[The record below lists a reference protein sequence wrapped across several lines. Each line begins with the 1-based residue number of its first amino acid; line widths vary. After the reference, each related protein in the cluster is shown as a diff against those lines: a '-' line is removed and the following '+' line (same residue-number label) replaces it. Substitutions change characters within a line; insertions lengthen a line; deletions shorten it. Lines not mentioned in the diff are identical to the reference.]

1 MSRIIKEYITAHA
14 SMTYESG
21 DHVMYV
27 IKSDDLI
34 ELASDGTL
42 KLWSRNRPVDEARV
56 EEIRE
61 YISKT
66 QHVDGS
72 IRLAFIKGEGLVCYE
87 SNHRRMAL
95 IPGIPV
101 MVDILW
107 DVQTERVI
115 EEFIHI
121 NRAVSVPELYT
132 EVDMDATAKEKITE
146 YVKDMASFKYKAF
159 VSTSSRPNRP
169 QFNRDVLTQE
179 ITKLWKDIGC
189 PVDILL
195 KSIDAVND
203 AYRDEKLG
211 TDHTKIKST
220 KILEKC
226 SKGGL
231 WLFAFDTSLNKDHV
245 EKVLLFQ

>member
-27 IKSDDLI
+27 MNSDDLI

-66 QHVDGS
+66 RHVDGT

-95 IPGIPV
+95 IPGILV
-101 MVDILW
+101 TVDILW
-107 DVQTERVI
+107 DVTCERLI

-132 EVDMDATAKEKITE
+132 EIDMDATAKEKIAA

-159 VSTSSRPNRP
+159 VSTSARPNRP

-189 PVDILL
+189 PVDVLL
-195 KSIDAVND
+195 NAIDAVND

-231 WLFAFDTSLNKDHV
+231 WLFAFDTSLNKDHI